1 MEANSVRDR
10 ETVNLLQ
17 EGMLARMAM
26 EKQAGKGFQKGQS
39 LQRGAIDAVH
49 VLRETARWDSGKFS
63 LSTLPQSTPQRLGDT
78 RLSSPFPSGPLLEKC
93 KAPLMRRCPHIAAG
107 MSSEITSV

>member
-1 MEANSVRDR
+1 M
-10 ETVNLLQ
+10 NLLQ

-78 RLSSPFPSGPLLEKC
+78 RLSSSPFPSGPLLEKC